1 MAAED
6 RGAAVPAEAGDLQAV
21 LPGGEEAGREGDHH
35 RLQRVGVEAPLLE
48 ERAAP
53 GAGQHSLPVTNT
65 SSPVDLDVV
74 NDILRL
80 PYRQRLSII
89 VNEFGTALAGRGDD
103 LNVAIHR
110 ANPALADTDK
120 VLNVLAKQN
129 HTLANLAVEADRVL
143 TPLAG
148 RRRQVADFITQA
160 NTTARATAQQAANTA
175 RSFQLLPSYLA
186 QLQPT
191 LTDLGQLSDEMT
203 PVLIDLDR
211 AAPDLARFVLEL
223 GPFSQAA
230 TPALKSLAKATDV
243 GGPALVHS
251 LPLLRRLNVFA
262 EKAHPVANLLDQ
274 VTSSLNKTGGIE
286 RIMDY
291 LFFQMLSVNGFDGV
305 SHYLR
310 AELLTNLCS
319 QYAAST
325 APGCSANFRTTRT
338 IGAASAA
345 KNPFQAAA
353 AKKPKAAKAAK
364 APAGPSAAD
373 IAKQRKAALD
383 RIRSGVR
390 NGSPAYGPSSQS
402 DAILNYL
409 LGTGG

>member
-1 MAAED
+1 
-6 RGAAVPAEAGDLQAV
+6 
-21 LPGGEEAGREGDHH
+21 
-35 RLQRVGVEAPLLE
+35 
-48 ERAAP
+48 
-53 GAGQHSLPVTNT
+53 LPVTNT

-120 VLNVLAKQN
+120 VLNILAKQN

-319 QYAAST
+319 QYAGST
-325 APGCSANFRTTRT
+325 APGCSANFRSTRT
-338 IGAASAA
+338 IGAAAAA

-390 NGSPAYGPSSQS
+390 NGSPAYGPSSQG

-409 LGTGG
+409 LGNGG